1 MLGKIRIYDLARE
14 LGLPAK
20 AALEELRALGIRAK
34 SHSNTIDQTDA
45 DLLRRKIASVAP
57 AKKEKGKTKTQRAK
71 PSPGKPA
78 KAVGAAKP
86 KTSPAKPKAKP
97 KKVSAPKAKAAA
109 EPPEPPPASAESP
122 KPREA
127 PKAAEAEKPK
137 GVVIPMPKPKAKAP
151 RKKTEETEEAVQE
164 EAVQEKEPAV
174 AAELKPIYLSEGATV
189 KEIAERMEV
198 KTKDVLAS
206 LMRRGVLAHIN
217 RTLDT
222 KTAAAVAKEFG
233 FLAQTLSYEEMTA
246 RAHTEAAESA
256 PSKPLPLR
264 APIVT
269 VMGHV
274 DHGKTKLLDAIRQ
287 TNVVSEEAG
296 GITQHIGAYRVTT
309 RNRKD
314 GSERTVVFLDTP
326 GHEAFTRM
334 RARGA
339 SVTDVVV
346 LVVAADDGV
355 KPQTLEALSH
365 ARSANVPIVVAVN
378 KIDKA
383 GADPQRVRSQLA
395 EHGLSPEEW
404 GGDTVM
410 VNVSALK
417 KEGIDDLLEML
428 VLVADLKELRA
439 NSDLAASGTVIEAH
453 VERGHGQV
461 ANILVQQGTLHK
473 GDAFIAGTAH
483 GRVRALLDDRG
494 DFIKEAGPST
504 PVEVL
509 GLNGLP
515 EAGDRFQVVEDD
527 KEARRVATLR
537 VERARAEKLGAMERL
552 TLDSLSRQIEKGE
565 IQELPLVLKCDV
577 KGSFE
582 VLSDRLQKLSTEK
595 VRVNIVHGG
604 LGAITEGDI
613 LLAEATNAVVLG
625 FHVRPESKA
634 SDTAQRQSVEVRTFD
649 VIYELTEAVES
660 AMLGLLKP
668 SRREVVLGHA
678 EVRQTFKISKAGT
691 VAGCFVASGI
701 IPRSADVKLFRQ
713 NVLIYEGQISSLK
726 RFKDDAKEVKAGLE
740 CGIGVANFN
749 DIKVGDIIEAFREEI
764 VQLS

>member
-20 AALEELRALGIRAK
+20 AALEELRALGVQAK

-45 DLLRRKIASVAP
+45 DRLRRKVASGAP
-57 AKKEKGKTKTQRAK
+57 AKQKKGKTKAQKAK

-78 KAVGAAKP
+78 KVVRAGKP
-86 KTSPAKPKAKP
+86 KTSPAKPRAKP

-109 EPPEPPPASAESP
+109 KPPEPQPEPAPAESP
-122 KPREA
+122 KPPEAREA
-127 PKAAEAEKPK
+127 AGAEKPK
-137 GVVIPMPKPKAKAP
+137 GVVIPMPKAEAP
-151 RKKTEETEEAVQE
+151 REEAEEAVQE
-164 EAVQEKEPAV
+164 EEP

-198 KTKDVLAS
+198 KAKDVLAS
-206 LMRRGVLAHIN
+206 LMRRGVFAHIN
-217 RTLDT
+217 RTLDA
-222 KTAAAVAKEFG
+222 KTAAAVAEEFG

-339 SVTDVVV
+339 SVTDIVV

-383 GADPQRVRSQLA
+383 GADPKRVRSQLA

-417 KEGIDDLLEML
+417 IQGIDELLEML

-439 NSDLAASGTVIEAH
+439 NSELAASGTVLEAH
-453 VERGHGQV
+453 VERRHGQV
-461 ANILVQQGTLHK
+461 ANVLIQQGTLR
-473 GDAFIAGTAH
+473 GGNAFIAGTAH
-483 GRVRALLDDRG
+483 GRVRALLNDRG

-515 EAGDRFQVVEDD
+515 EAGDRFQVVEDE

-537 VERARAEKLGAMERL
+537 IERARAEKLGTMERL
-552 TLDSLSRQIEKGE
+552 TLDSLSQQIEKGE

-595 VRVNIVHGG
+595 VRVNVVHGG

-625 FHVRPESKA
+625 FHVRPEAKA

-649 VIYELTEAVES
+649 VIYELTQAVED

-668 SRREVVLGHA
+668 TRREVVLGHA
-678 EVRQTFKISKAGT
+678 DVRQTFKVSKAGT
-691 VAGCFVASGI
+691 IAGCFVESGI

-764 VQLS
+764 VQPTKLS